1 MNNLLVCT
9 LSMVAIMGGKESKD
23 PNTMAVE
30 PPAVILSIEK
40 TPKLSAKL
48 KAQKTIDGQLRL
60 IYERF
65 EPMLDR
71 SDSLTGTDTN
81 QSGIRDD
88 IEAFIDALEVS
99 ESVRN
104 ALKQNARFTQEN
116 LYHDFSQKTDENI
129 RKALDISYK
138 FDKVL
143 ACEEFVGID
152 IDDIINTSNT
162 ITALTYNTKARTMAY
177 LAYNHLLDGSVS
189 TLLAAEEQ
197 YCE

>member
-1 MNNLLVCT
+1 MNNWLVCT
-9 LSMVAIMGGKESKD
+9 LSIMAIMGGKESKD
-23 PNTMAVE
+23 PNAMAVE
-30 PPAVILSIEK
+30 PPTVISSIEK
-40 TPKLSAKL
+40 TPELSAKL

-60 IYERF
+60 LYERF

-88 IEAFIDALEVS
+88 IEAFIDALEVT
-99 ESVRN
+99 EPVRK

-116 LYHDFSQKTDENI
+116 LYHDFTQKTDENI
-129 RKALDISYK
+129 TKALDISYK

-189 TLLAAEEQ
+189 TLLKAEAQ